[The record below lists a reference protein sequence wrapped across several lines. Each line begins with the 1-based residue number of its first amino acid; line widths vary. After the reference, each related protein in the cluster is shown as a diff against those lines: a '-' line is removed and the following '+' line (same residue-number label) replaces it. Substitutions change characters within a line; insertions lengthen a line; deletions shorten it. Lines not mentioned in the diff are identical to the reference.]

1 MNDILD
7 DPEKLTQDDYLR
19 LVEEI
24 VAKKRTQTE
33 VARSL
38 GLTRQAVSRWV
49 AIYKETGRIPV
60 VGQRLPQKG
69 ALRSFEDLKIKKLI
83 EDHAPAELGIEGG
96 AELWNESYV
105 HSLVKREYD
114 RDLSLQACEAILEGC
129 RPKGTAPPSK
139 SQPAA
144 KTRQNEPQQKIEKA
158 TQAELDEMREKI
170 RQGQEK
176 IAQSAQALSSAKPA
190 PHGVRTGKHALGSK
204 KKKKTKQKNKRR

>member
-33 VARSL
+33 VARAL

-49 AIYKETGRIPV
+49 IIYKETGRIPV
-60 VGQRLPQKG
+60 VGQRLPQKD
-69 ALRSFEDLKIKKLI
+69 ALRPFEDLKIKKLI
-83 EDHAPAELGIEGG
+83 EDHTPAELGIEG
-96 AELWNESYV
+96 AELWKESYV

-114 RDLSLQACEAILEGC
+114 RELSPQACEAILEGC
-129 RPKGTAPPSK
+129 RPKGTEPPSK
-139 SQPAA
+139 SQA
-144 KTRQNEPQQKIEKA
+144 KTRQNEPHQKIEKA

-176 IAQSAQALSSAKPA
+176 IAQSAQTRASAKPM
-190 PHGVRTGKHALGSK
+190 PHGRRTGKHALGKAKKSAK
-204 KKKKTKQKNKRR
+204 GKKKKTSPK